1 MARVRSR
8 IMVVGRDVAQR
19 ARLARL
25 LNGAGYRVEL
35 GEDAL
40 HARRIGFDGIAL
52 AIVAPGGLGPE
63 ASGLIR
69 ELRAVIGHVLVV
81 GGSDDRATNVLD
93 ASDEDKLLARVA
105 EALALAPRPE
115 ADLLEPVLQ
124 FGGYWL
130 DPGGQ
135 TLREQTGK
143 EIPLTHGEF
152 RLLRVFVQRPGRVL
166 SRDQLLQL
174 LSGRDAE
181 VYDRSID
188 MQVVRLRRKI
198 ESDPKRPTL
207 IVTVPNSGY
216 KFAATV
222 RQAEAAALVEVAPPE
237 IAAGNAERRHVTALA
252 AEVLAGEGTTLPDD
266 PEELRSIIDAWRR
279 YATAVI
285 ARHDGMLLASR
296 VRETLAYFGYPVAQ
310 EHAAERALHA
320 ALALTRQLAEGQ
332 QTLPA
337 GLAVRVGVASGLVV
351 AEFDWRGAWRDSD
364 GGHADAGSCRAWSGD
379 RRRNHATTGRGA
391 IRLSRPWSA
400 RGAGLSQSSAGLGG
414 GWRRRPCQPLR
425 GIVCGGGDAAGGSRR
440 GTESISAGVAAGI
453 VR

>member
-1 MARVRSR
+1 MGLHWRSLR
-8 IMVVGRDVAQR
+8 QV
-19 ARLARL
+19 
-25 LNGAGYRVEL
+25 
-35 GEDAL
+35 
-40 HARRIGFDGIAL
+40 
-52 AIVAPGGLGPE
+52 GLGPK

-105 EALALAPRPE
+105 EALALAPCPE
-115 ADLLEPVLQ
+115 ARFAGTGAAVRWLLA
-124 FGGYWL
+124 GS
-130 DPGGQ
+130 GGQ

-296 VRETLAYFGYPVAQ
+296 VRETLA
-310 EHAAERALHA
+310 
-320 ALALTRQLAEGQ
+320 
-332 QTLPA
+332 
-337 GLAVRVGVASGLVV
+337 
-351 AEFDWRGAWRDSD
+351 
-364 GGHADAGSCRAWSGD
+364 
-379 RRRNHATTGRGA
+379 
-391 IRLSRPWSA
+391 
-400 RGAGLSQSSAGLGG
+400 
-414 GWRRRPCQPLR
+414 
-425 GIVCGGGDAAGGSRR
+425 
-440 GTESISAGVAAGI
+440 
-453 VR
+453 